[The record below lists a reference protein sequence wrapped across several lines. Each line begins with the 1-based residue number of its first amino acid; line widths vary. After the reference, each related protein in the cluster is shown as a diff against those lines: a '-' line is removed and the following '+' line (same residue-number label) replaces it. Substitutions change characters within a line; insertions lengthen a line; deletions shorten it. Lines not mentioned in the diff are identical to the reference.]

1 MITNQDV
8 KLINEYH
15 NKKNIRNYVY
25 LGVSNKLKTEE
36 MSIYNISETGV
47 IEEVQRTSFQENGI
61 LERNNL
67 QAYLRDKIDVISPD
81 TLVISE

>member
-1 MITNQDV
+1 
-8 KLINEYH
+8 
-15 NKKNIRNYVY
+15 
-25 LGVSNKLKTEE
+25 